1 METLSALLS
10 TGQGGWGDDLL
21 RGALVT
27 VQLALSALALG
38 LLIGL
43 LLAGAKL
50 ARNKPLNWLGAVY
63 TGFVRGT
70 PEFLILLLIYFG
82 SEAAVKA
89 VLAALG
95 IDVAFDMPKFLAAV
109 LGLAFIFG
117 AYACEVFRGAF
128 LAVPKGLVE
137 AAEASGMSGLMAF
150 RRVRMPLMW
159 RYAIPGLGNLWMVM
173 LKDTS
178 LAAVIALDELL
189 RIAKIAGETT
199 REPLLF
205 FLAAGVLYLIM
216 TALSDYGRH
225 LVERRAR
232 RGMPE
237 PSS

>member
-1 METLSALLS
+1 MELL
-10 TGQGGWGDDLL
+10 GIGEGGWGDDLL
-21 RGALVT
+21 RGAWVT
-27 VQLALSALALG
+27 VQLALAALSLG

-50 ARNKPLNWLGAVY
+50 SSLRPLNWFGAAY
-63 TGFVRGT
+63 TGFVRGV
-70 PEFLILLLIYFG
+70 PEFLILLLVYFG

-89 VLAALG
+89 LLAGLG
-95 IDVAFDMPKFLAAV
+95 FEVAFEMPKFLAAV

-128 LAVPKGLVE
+128 LAVPRGMME
-137 AAEASGMSGLMAF
+137 AAEASGMSPWLAF
-150 RRVRMPLMW
+150 RRVRLPLMW

-199 REPLLF
+199 REPLMF
-205 FLAAGVLYLIM
+205 FLAAGALYLVM
-216 TALSDYGRH
+216 TAISDFGRH
-225 LVERRAR
+225 RIEQRAR
-232 RGMPE
+232 RGMPA
-237 PSS
+237 